1 MERGRGYT
9 KPVMP
14 AASRVFLVFGIGYF
28 LSYTLRT
35 VNAVLAPDLVA
46 AFDLAASDLGLM
58 TAVYF
63 IAFAG
68 MQLPLGLLL
77 DRFGPRRVQ
86 GVLLLTAVAGAL
98 LFAGAGSREHL
109 IIGRALI
116 GAGVSACLMAAMKA
130 SVLWFP
136 RERLPLING
145 GLLAFGG
152 LGAMTS
158 ATPVEVLLPLIGWRG
173 LFMLFA
179 ELFLALVAA
188 LWLAVPERRGA
199 PVDVTLPAQLRG
211 LRDVFASP
219 FFWRLA
225 PAFAVTQGGFM
236 AMIGLWAGGWLR
248 EAAGM
253 DRLAVSVHLSAMAA
267 AMAAGFLLAGIT
279 ADRLSRRGIPPV
291 LVALAGMV
299 GFTAIEAALML
310 LPATETAPLWTIA
323 SFVGSFGT
331 VTFAVVNQSVP
342 VHLSAR
348 GTTSLNLLMFTAA
361 FALQYGF
368 GAMLDLWPLAS
379 AGVHATEGYRVALG
393 AMVALQTASLVWYW
407 VAGLR
412 RIQRRPAE

>member
-1 MERGRGYT
+1 
-9 KPVMP
+9 MP
-14 AASRVFLVFGIGYF
+14 AGSRVFLVFGFGYF

-86 GVLLLTAVAGAL
+86 GVLLLAAVAGAL

-116 GAGVSACLMAAMKA
+116 GIGVSACLMAAMKA

-145 GLLAFGG
+145 GILAFGG

-158 ATPVEVLLPLIGWRG
+158 ATPVEMLLPMVGWRG
-173 LFMLFA
+173 LFLLFA
-179 ELFLALVAA
+179 GLILALVAA
-188 LWLAVPERRGA
+188 LWLAVPERRGGRI
-199 PVDVTLPAQLRG
+199 DETLPAQLRG
-211 LRDVFASP
+211 LRDMFASP

-248 EAAGM
+248 EAAAM
-253 DRLAVSVHLSAMAA
+253 ERLTVSVHLSAMAA
-267 AMAAGFLLAGIT
+267 AMAAGFLLAGVT
-279 ADRLSRRGIPPV
+279 ADRLSRRGVPPV
-291 LVALAGMV
+291 LVALAGMG
-299 GFTAIEAALML
+299 GFTVIEAALVL
-310 LPATETAPLWTIA
+310 LPATATAPLWTIA

-368 GAMLDLWPLAS
+368 GAMLDLWPLTS
-379 AGVHATEGYRVALG
+379 TGVHASEAYRAALG

-412 RIQRRPAE
+412 GFQSRPAE